1 MKFADGVKGARTGLP
16 LFRPAGLP
24 AQQAVQ
30 QQDHGQGRKPGEPYR
45 RQDLHG
51 GGGAGRSAAQ
61 VVGMSWREAVFIATK
76 VTMALLALSLWG
88 FNFCSS
94 RMAARPKGVAALPR
108 PSRLAERFMEMACM
122 AGLPCGTVGNSHRV
136 RGRSSR
142 ANASVR
148 RQRRAISIRPL
159 HRHSIPVRA
168 MTRLTASPQP
178 ESAAAES
185 ASIRPV
191 KAAVT
196 TEKISRAVRI
206 PFIMGG
212 APFFNLAGIEMNYQH
227 LFLLT
232 GAYCA
237 NVFLF

>member
-1 MKFADGVKGARTGLP
+1 
-16 LFRPAGLP
+16 
-24 AQQAVQ
+24 
-30 QQDHGQGRKPGEPYR
+30 
-45 RQDLHG
+45 
-51 GGGAGRSAAQ
+51 
-61 VVGMSWREAVFIATK
+61 MSWREAVFIATK

-108 PSRLAERFMEMACM
+108 PSRLAERFMQMACI

-136 RGRSSR
+136 RGCSSR
-142 ANASVR
+142 ASASVR

-159 HRHSIPVRA
+159 HRHSMPVRA

-178 ESAAAES
+178 ESAAAER

-212 APFFNLAGIEMNYQH
+212 APFFDLAGIEMNYQH

>member
-16 LFRPAGLP
+16 LFRPVGLP
-24 AQQAVQ
+24 AQQTVQ

-51 GGGAGRSAAQ
+51 GGGAGLLSKGVLHPAPLRTAAT

-94 RMAARPKGVAALPR
+94 RIAARPKGVAALPR
-108 PSRLAERFMEMACM
+108 PSRLAERFMQMACM

-136 RGRSSR
+136 RGCSSL
-142 ANASVR
+142 ASASVR

-168 MTRLTASPQP
+168 MARLTASPQP

-206 PFIMGG
+206 PFSMGR
-212 APFFNLAGIEMNYQH
+212 APFFI
-227 LFLLT
+227 F
-232 GAYCA
+232 
-237 NVFLF
+237 

>member
-1 MKFADGVKGARTGLP
+1 MGAAE
-16 LFRPAGLP
+16 PACC
-24 AQQAVQ
+24 
-30 QQDHGQGRKPGEPYR
+30 
-45 RQDLHG
+45 
-51 GGGAGRSAAQ
+51 RSAAQ

-94 RMAARPKGVAALPR
+94 RIAARPKGVAALPR
-108 PSRLAERFMEMACM
+108 PSRLAERFMQMACM

-136 RGRSSR
+136 RGCSSR
-142 ANASVR
+142 ASASVR

-159 HRHSIPVRA
+159 HRHSMPVRV
-168 MTRLTASPQP
+168 MTRVTASLQP

-196 TEKISRAVRI
+196 TEKMSRAVRI

-212 APFFNLAGIEMNYQH
+212 APFFDLAGIEMNYQH

>member
-1 MKFADGVKGARTGLP
+1 MKFADGVKGLP

-51 GGGAGRSAAQ
+51 GGEPACCRSTAQ

-94 RMAARPKGVAALPR
+94 RMAARPRGVAALPR

-168 MTRLTASPQP
+168 MARLTASPQP

-206 PFIMGG
+206 PFSMGR
-212 APFFNLAGIEMNYQH
+212 APFFI
-227 LFLLT
+227 F
-232 GAYCA
+232 
-237 NVFLF
+237 

>member
-1 MKFADGVKGARTGLP
+1 MGAAE
-16 LFRPAGLP
+16 PACC
-24 AQQAVQ
+24 
-30 QQDHGQGRKPGEPYR
+30 
-45 RQDLHG
+45 
-51 GGGAGRSAAQ
+51 RSTAQ

-108 PSRLAERFMEMACM
+108 PSRLAERFMQMACI

-136 RGRSSR
+136 RGCSSR

-159 HRHSIPVRA
+159 HRHSMPVRA

-196 TEKISRAVRI
+196 TEKNKQGGKDTVQHGRSSFLHFLGSRDDLSTSFSPYGSVLR
-206 PFIMGG
+206 
-212 APFFNLAGIEMNYQH
+212 
-227 LFLLT
+227 
-232 GAYCA
+232 
-237 NVFLF
+237 